1 MIRRPRNG
9 LKYAP
14 IVAVAAVVLAAI
26 AAVAPP
32 KGASAA
38 DTLVTPEGVTIN
50 VYVDTVT
57 VDQVY
62 DWLLAAGLE
71 PHVKLTRVDVVDEGM
86 TMASVGG
93 GCYPVD
99 YPVQGCWVY
108 NAAIQVTADNLLA
121 NPNFSLAHEY
131 GHVWENYYRWT
142 NWGGDFDEYLTARG
156 LTGDPR
162 VDSSHCWK
170 ASEILAEDYRQLFGS
185 EEALTL
191 HQCNRDIPTADE
203 VPGLRDFLA
212 LTWTNGNP
220 PPNYGQPAQT
230 PAPTPESTSDPTP
243 TVAPTPTPTS
253 APTPTPTPTLTQQPE
268 EEPTPTAT
276 PTPATDE
283 KTPPGKGKK
292 DKDGGG
298 GNNGKGG
305 GKGGKK

>member
-1 MIRRPRNG
+1 MNG

-14 IVAVAAVVLAAI
+14 IVAAAAVVLAAM
-26 AAVAPP
+26 AAVTPP

-50 VYVDTVT
+50 VFVDTVT
-57 VDQVY
+57 AEQVHG
-62 DWLLAAGLE
+62 WLLEAGLE
-71 PHVKLTRVDVVDEGM
+71 PHVKLTRVDVVNEGM

-99 YPVQGCWVY
+99 YPVQGCWAY
-108 NAAIQVTADNLLA
+108 NAAIQVTADNLIA

-131 GHVWENYYRWT
+131 GHVWESYYRWT
-142 NWGGDFDEYLTARG
+142 YWGGDFDEYLTVRG

-185 EEALTL
+185 GEALTL
-191 HQCNRDIPTADE
+191 HQCNRDIPTANE
-203 VPGLRDFLA
+203 ISGLRDFLA
-212 LTWTNGNP
+212 LTWTDGDP
-220 PPNYGQPAQT
+220 PPNYGQPAV
-230 PAPTPESTSDPTP
+230 TPEPTI
-243 TVAPTPTPTS
+243 TPTPNPTS
-253 APTPTPTPTLTQQPE
+253 TPTPTPTLAPTPA
-268 EEPTPTAT
+268 PTLTPTLTPTAT
-276 PTPATDE
+276 PTPVTEE
-283 KTPPGKGKK
+283 KAPPGKGKK

-298 GNNGKGG
+298 GGGNGHGG